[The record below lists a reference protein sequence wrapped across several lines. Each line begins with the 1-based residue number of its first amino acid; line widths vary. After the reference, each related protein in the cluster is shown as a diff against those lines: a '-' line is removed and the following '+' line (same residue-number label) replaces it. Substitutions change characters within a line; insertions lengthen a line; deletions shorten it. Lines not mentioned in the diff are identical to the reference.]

1 MDKYKINKGVTSERL
16 MYYGFVVD
24 NIDDNAKDKNY
35 CLYRG
40 LPSNTHMVV
49 TIEEHKRKLVF
60 RDGVKIFVGNINY
73 SCSPET
79 IKNNKFLGFSSIYDS
94 YTETMDD
101 LVESGILVKK
111 LQKRKRK

>member
-1 MDKYKINKGVTSERL
+1 MDKYKVNKGVTSERL
-16 MYYGFVVD
+16 MFYGFAVD
-24 NIDDNAKDKNY
+24 TIDDNAKDKNY
-35 CLYRG
+35 CLYRE
-40 LPSNTHMVV
+40 LSPKTHMVV

-60 RDGVKIFVGNINY
+60 KDGVKIFVGNINY

-79 IKNNKFLGFSSIYDS
+79 IKNNNFLGFSSIYDS